1 MIISIAFHDTRQS
14 MSNHDS
20 YFSSTSTFF
29 FVVAIFQLFSEIRVV
44 LTHLLYFEFMV
55 FFHFMRKTSRFLT
68 NESKRLDFWQN
79 ESKRLSWNVFFSFP
93 FLLLCESRYL
103 HSSYITLNIIYW
115 SNSLSPQHRTVSTAC
130 LFNEWVDCFFP
141 TLEMCRREINK
152 QIHLCRKIG
161 KINKLN
167 KFKYC
172 KCAE

>member
-1 MIISIAFHDTRQS
+1 MIHIFQTLRLFFCCGYFPAVFRNSSRADTSVLLWIHGVFPFHVKDVSISDKRIKAFV
-14 MSNHDS
+14 MEC
-20 YFSSTSTFF
+20 FF
-29 FVVAIFQLFSEIRVV
+29 F
-44 LTHLLYFEFMV
+44 
-55 FFHFMRKTSRFLT
+55 
-68 NESKRLDFWQN
+68 
-79 ESKRLSWNVFFSFP
+79 FP

-103 HSSYITLNIIYW
+103 HSPYITLNIIYW

-167 KFKYC
+167 EFKYC

>member
-1 MIISIAFHDTRQS
+1 MINSIAFHNTSQS

-29 FVVAIFQLFSEIRVV
+29 CCGYFPAVFRNLSRADTSV
-44 LTHLLYFEFMV
+44 LLWIHGV
-55 FFHFMRKTSRFLT
+55 FPFHVKDVSISDKRIKASRFLT
-68 NESKRLDFWQN
+68 N
-79 ESKRLSWNVFFSFP
+79 ESKRLSWNVFFCFP

-103 HSSYITLNIIYW
+103 HSPYITLNIIYW